1 MKNGNNNYLIDIL
14 SRHSWKDL
22 LQAREVM
29 RERMKNNIPA
39 RRLRE
44 NNNQQMKLILD
55 QIKKLREENSQY
67 KDLLAIVEDKVR
79 MLQGDVKGMPRK
91 LSE

>member
-1 MKNGNNNYLIDIL
+1 
-14 SRHSWKDL
+14 
-22 LQAREVM
+22 M